1 MDKINWTDTLKTGSL
16 YGVVWTLLNI
26 FTPYYSPINFEGST
40 RLESIGLIFFSFIAP
55 VIIYFIYAVVTA
67 GSEEDKKEG

>member
-1 MDKINWTDTLKTGSL
+1 
-16 YGVVWTLLNI
+16 TLLNI